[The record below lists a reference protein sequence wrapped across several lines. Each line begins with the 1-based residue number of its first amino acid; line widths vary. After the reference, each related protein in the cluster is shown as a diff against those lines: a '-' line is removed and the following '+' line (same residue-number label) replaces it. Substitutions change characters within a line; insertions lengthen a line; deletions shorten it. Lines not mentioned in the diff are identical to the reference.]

1 MSPNQSQLPH
11 NRLQKFIVKWVK
23 CSFFLW
29 CAHYLH
35 LTCARATLSS
45 LVVARCSFWCCSRN
59 PLSTLCTLG
68 ASEPSGCGA
77 VLILRLLAQP
87 SRHFGR
93 IRALSLRRGADSVQE
108 ILHRGLDKEILYR
121 DRVQGFFTK
130 TLRRH
135 LLQRSCQEV
144 SYRDLTK
151 RSLTETSCTK
161 ILYGGL
167 SQRSY

>member
-1 MSPNQSQLPH
+1 M
-11 NRLQKFIVKWVK
+11 
-23 CSFFLW
+23 
-29 CAHYLH
+29 
-35 LTCARATLSS
+35 
-45 LVVARCSFWCCSRN
+45 CSRN
-59 PLSTLCTLG
+59 HLLTLCTLCVSDRSRFG
-68 ASEPSGCGA
+68 AA
-77 VLILRLLAQP
+77 LILRLLAQP

-121 DRVQGFFTK
+121 DRVQGSFTK

-167 SQRSY
+167 SWQTRTEILGDLVLQEVSCRDLVKRSLTEI